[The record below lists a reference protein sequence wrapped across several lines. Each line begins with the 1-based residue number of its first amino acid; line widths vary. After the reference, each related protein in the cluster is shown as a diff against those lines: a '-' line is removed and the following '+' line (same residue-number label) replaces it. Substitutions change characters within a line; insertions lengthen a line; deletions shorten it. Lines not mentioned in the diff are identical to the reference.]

1 MHTREPVHLTDTPAG
16 VADDTEL
23 ARIWA
28 ELTTISARPVLAED
42 TAPGPGLA
50 RALGVVDDGILSRG
64 PGGIRSVPSAG
75 AIFPYD
81 VLVLDR
87 SAPGPAVLY
96 RLDLDRRLCVRT
108 AGGPPLDEVLA
119 GTTDDDRSVLVL
131 LAVRPW
137 LSIRKYGPRGY
148 LYAQIDAGHAAT
160 NLLGTALDHGAARL
174 RLAVPRRRLAEAL
187 ADHLPYRGIH
197 SVLELEVPE
206 RDAAVPAP
214 AGWGYLH
221 QEHPA
226 PMESTGRLEA
236 VCWAGIP
243 GLLAA
248 GRDRAPVVARTVVDA
263 VPPLLAPE
271 GIRPGEW
278 TGLSRVRRSSKRFG
292 RQALDPAVLLDA
304 VGALATELPCD
315 LTGSGFGVT
324 VLTPPGRFP
333 DRGPGHGDALRF
345 VGTAFVTGTEDI
357 ARACMGQS
365 HLAGADSF
373 VLLHADRAGTL
384 GTGPAPLREAIFRS
398 AAAAHL
404 LYLGAARN
412 AIGVTGVGGFDAARW
427 LAAAGLDDTRELLYI
442 VALGSD
448 RDDDRKLDR
457 AEIAYA
463 QGEG

>member
-1 MHTREPVHLTDTPAG
+1 M
-16 VADDTEL
+16 
-23 ARIWA
+23 
-28 ELTTISARPVLAED
+28 
-42 TAPGPGLA
+42 
-50 RALGVVDDGILSRG
+50 
-64 PGGIRSVPSAG
+64 
-75 AIFPYD
+75 
-81 VLVLDR
+81 
-87 SAPGPAVLY
+87 
-96 RLDLDRRLCVRT
+96 
-108 AGGPPLDEVLA
+108 
-119 GTTDDDRSVLVL
+119 
-131 LAVRPW
+131 
-137 LSIRKYGPRGY
+137 
-148 LYAQIDAGHAAT
+148 
-160 NLLGTALDHGAARL
+160 
-174 RLAVPRRRLAEAL
+174 
-187 ADHLPYRGIH
+187 
-197 SVLELEVPE
+197 LEVEVPQP
-206 RDAAVPAP
+206 DAVVPAP

-226 PMESTGRLEA
+226 PMESTGQLEA

-248 GRDRAPVVARTVVDA
+248 DRERTPAVARTVVDTA
-263 VPPLLAPE
+263 PPLLEPE
-271 GIRPGEW
+271 AIRPGEW
-278 TGLSRVRRSSKRFG
+278 TGLSRMRRSSKRFG
-292 RQALDPAVLLDA
+292 RQPLDPAVLLDT

-315 LTGSGFGVT
+315 LTGGGFGVT
-324 VLTPPGRFP
+324 VLTPPGRFADP
-333 DRGPGHGDALRF
+333 GPEHDGTLRF
-345 VGTAFVTGTEDI
+345 VATPFVTSTEGI

-412 AIGVTGVGGFDAARW
+412 AIGVTGVGGFDAQLW
-427 LAAAGLDDTRELLYI
+427 LAAAGLDDSRELLYI